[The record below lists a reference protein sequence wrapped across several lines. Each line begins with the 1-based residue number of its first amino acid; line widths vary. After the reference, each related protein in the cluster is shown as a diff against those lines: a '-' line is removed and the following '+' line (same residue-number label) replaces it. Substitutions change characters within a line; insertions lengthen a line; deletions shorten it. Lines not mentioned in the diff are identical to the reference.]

1 MNPKGKEK
9 KLTPMKKLQRKR
21 IKVSDTKISKVFD
34 LHEPFFR
41 DSDMYVCLKHGQ
53 LIFISEKSKGEEGE
67 KDTKDE
73 L

>member
-41 DSDMYVCLKHGQ
+41 DTDMYVCLKHGQ
-53 LIFISEKSKGEEGE
+53 LIFISGKSKGEEGE

>member
-41 DSDMYVCLKHGQ
+41 DTDMYVCLKYRQ

>member
-21 IKVSDTKISKVFD
+21 TKVSDTKISKVFD

-41 DSDMYVCLKHGQ
+41 DTDMYVCLKHGQ

>member
-21 IKVSDTKISKVFD
+21 IKVSYTKISKVFD

-41 DSDMYVCLKHGQ
+41 DTDMYVCLKYGQ

>member
-21 IKVSDTKISKVFD
+21 IKVSDAKISKVFD

-41 DSDMYVCLKHGQ
+41 DTDMYVCLKHGQ

>member
-1 MNPKGKEK
+1 MNLKGKEK

-41 DSDMYVCLKHGQ
+41 DMHVCLKHGQ

>member
-21 IKVSDTKISKVFD
+21 IKVSDTRISKVFD

-41 DSDMYVCLKHGQ
+41 DTDMYVCLKHGQ

>member
-41 DSDMYVCLKHGQ
+41 DTDMYVCLKHGK

>member
-34 LHEPFFR
+34 LHEPFFS
-41 DSDMYVCLKHGQ
+41 DTDMYVCLKHGQ

>member
-41 DSDMYVCLKHGQ
+41 DTDMYVCLKHGQ
-53 LIFISEKSKGEEGE
+53 LILISEKSKGEEGE

>member
-21 IKVSDTKISKVFD
+21 IKVSDAKISKVFD

-41 DSDMYVCLKHGQ
+41 DTDMYVCLKHGQ
-53 LIFISEKSKGEEGE
+53 LIFFPEKSKGEEGE

>member
-21 IKVSDTKISKVFD
+21 IKVSDTMISKVFD

-41 DSDMYVCLKHGQ
+41 DTDMYVCLKYGQ

>member
-34 LHEPFFR
+34 LHEPFLEIQTC
-41 DSDMYVCLKHGQ
+41 MYV
-53 LIFISEKSKGEEGE
+53 
-67 KDTKDE
+67 
-73 L
+73 

>member
-41 DSDMYVCLKHGQ
+41 DIDMYVCLKHGQ

>member
-21 IKVSDTKISKVFD
+21 IKVSDAKISKVFD

-41 DSDMYVCLKHGQ
+41 DTDMYVCLKHGQ
-53 LIFISEKSKGEEGE
+53 LIFISEKSKGEAGE

>member
-1 MNPKGKEK
+1 MNPKGKER

-41 DSDMYVCLKHGQ
+41 DTDMYVCLKHGQ

>member
-41 DSDMYVCLKHGQ
+41 DTDMYVCLKHGQ
-53 LIFISEKSKGEEGE
+53 LIFISEKSKGEKGE

>member
-41 DSDMYVCLKHGQ
+41 DTDIYVCLKHGQ

>member
-41 DSDMYVCLKHGQ
+41 DTDMYVCLKHGQ

>member
-21 IKVSDTKISKVFD
+21 IKVSDTKISKVFN

-41 DSDMYVCLKHGQ
+41 DTDMYVCLKHGQ

>member
-9 KLTPMKKLQRKR
+9 KLTPMKKLQRKS

-41 DSDMYVCLKHGQ
+41 DTDMYVCLKHGQ

>member
-41 DSDMYVCLKHGQ
+41 DTDTYVCLKHGQ

>member
-34 LHEPFFR
+34 LHKPFFR
-41 DSDMYVCLKHGQ
+41 DTDMYV
-53 LIFISEKSKGEEGE
+53 
-67 KDTKDE
+67 
-73 L
+73 

>member
-21 IKVSDTKISKVFD
+21 IKVRDTKISKVFD

-41 DSDMYVCLKHGQ
+41 DTDMYVCLKHGQ

>member
-9 KLTPMKKLQRKR
+9 KLTPMKKLPKKR

-41 DSDMYVCLKHGQ
+41 DTDMYVCLKYGQ
-53 LIFISEKSKGEEGE
+53 NIFISEKSKGEEGE

>member
-9 KLTPMKKLQRKR
+9 KLTPMKKLQKKR

-41 DSDMYVCLKHGQ
+41 DTDMYVCLKHEQ

>member
-9 KLTPMKKLQRKR
+9 KLTPMKKLQKKR

-41 DSDMYVCLKHGQ
+41 DTDMYVCLKHGQ

>member
-41 DSDMYVCLKHGQ
+41 DTDMYVCLKHRQ

>member
-21 IKVSDTKISKVFD
+21 IKVSDTKISNVFD

-41 DSDMYVCLKHGQ
+41 DTDMYVCLKHGQ

>member
-9 KLTPMKKLQRKR
+9 KLSPMKKLQRKR

-41 DSDMYVCLKHGQ
+41 DTDMYVCLKHGQ

>member
-41 DSDMYVCLKHGQ
+41 DTDMYVCLKHGQ
-53 LIFISEKSKGEEGE
+53 IIFISEKSKGEEGE

>member
-21 IKVSDTKISKVFD
+21 IKVSDTKISKVYY

-41 DSDMYVCLKHGQ
+41 DTDMYVCLKHGQ

>member
-21 IKVSDTKISKVFD
+21 IKVSDTKISKVFV

-41 DSDMYVCLKHGQ
+41 DTDMYVCLKHGQ

>member
-34 LHEPFFR
+34 LREPFFR
-41 DSDMYVCLKHGQ
+41 DTDMYVCLKHGQ

>member
-9 KLTPMKKLQRKR
+9 KLTLMKKLQRKR

-41 DSDMYVCLKHGQ
+41 DTDMYVCLKHGQ